1 MKVEKVREKDGKLE
15 LLVELSVAEADQE
28 IQRAAL
34 YELSKRGI
42 EYDAEATVAPMDFLA
57 EQLGQAEV
65 PFVIDEAIMRR
76 RAPFAC
82 TAAQVDIIGAP
93 VYRCSEHAV
102 SGKPFQYQ
110 LVCVPVPEYEL
121 EDYGPVSITVPLYDG

>member
-34 YELSKRGI
+34 HELSKRGI

-82 TAAQVDIIGAP
+82 TAAQVDIIGLPLTA
-93 VYRCSEHAV
+93 CSEQRYTGAPDRKSV
-102 SGKPFQYQ
+102 
-110 LVCVPVPEYEL
+110 V
-121 EDYGPVSITVPLYDG
+121 